1 MVIRELMPTGN
12 LKGRLG
18 SQDRRPCSCAITVP
32 LDRSALWQRF
42 RSGLRRERQS
52 WLAPP
57 IPRCE
62 ILSDG
67 GRCPLVALPRHA
79 VIGQGVAESRTARF
93 EERGGKADGHEHSIS
108 RQVRPKSVD

>member
-57 IPRCE
+57 IPRCG

-79 VIGQGVAESRTARF
+79 VIGQGGAESRTARLGQKGRKT
-93 EERGGKADGHEHSIS
+93 EDH
-108 RQVRPKSVD
+108 RQIVRLQV

>member
-18 SQDRRPCSCAITVP
+18 SQDRRPRSCAITVP

-57 IPRCE
+57 IPLCE
-62 ILSDG
+62 ILSDCG
-67 GRCPLVALPRHA
+67 PCPLLALPRHA
-79 VIGQGVAESRTARF
+79 VIGQGGPTAEGQLSDGTGAEQPFPEPYLRQSIFTGSR
-93 EERGGKADGHEHSIS
+93 
-108 RQVRPKSVD
+108 